1 MAVAY
6 KLATSRFLLSK
17 SLWESPALPGRPAY
31 ILFQPTSST
40 KENGMEILD
49 HSLCVLEEGLHLL
62 QLVDKDTG
70 YLFIN
75 IQFLSTISLGK
86 EGRTKTSEI

>member
-1 MAVAY
+1 
-6 KLATSRFLLSK
+6 
-17 SLWESPALPGRPAY
+17 
-31 ILFQPTSST
+31 
-40 KENGMEILD
+40 MEILD

-86 EGRTKTSEI
+86 EGKTKTYEI